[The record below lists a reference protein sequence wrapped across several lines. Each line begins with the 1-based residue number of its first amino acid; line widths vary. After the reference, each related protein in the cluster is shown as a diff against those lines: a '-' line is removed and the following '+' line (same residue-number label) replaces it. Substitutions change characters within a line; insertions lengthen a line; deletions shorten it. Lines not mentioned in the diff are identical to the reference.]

1 MTPLDFSAVQTHLHR
16 HRISSTQAV
25 ARGRGVCAA
34 VFKNLKV
41 DIEKTRQEIV
51 RELDPNGL

>member
-1 MTPLDFSAVQTHLHR
+1 
-16 HRISSTQAV
+16 
-25 ARGRGVCAA
+25 